1 MFNRMM
7 GSQTTLESFV
17 SDAMQW
23 DPHNWKGFTEEHKY
37 RDVLK
42 ILPKFRTQIDTA
54 LSSGNFL
61 SPRKHSI
68 AFSYL
73 LGFRATEKMED
84 PQILLSF
91 VNTVQI
97 FIRQADARQISLFPR
112 PFTDALRT
120 YVDIMKRNN
129 DLMPL
134 IPLLKDAI
142 ALLQGGSAPEQ
153 RNLLTFAHCDM
164 VFCCVETFCY
174 HQAFPYVDY
183 DIIQVQGDGCVKS
196 ADNLRYFYYCALVQ
210 IALKRYKQA
219 MECLTMVCTA
229 PSESLSL
236 IQIDAYKKYV
246 LISLIRKQCLVS
258 LPRYTPRIL
267 TRYFP
272 KFCSE
277 YLELNGAFDSNANS
291 SSNSNVAISTII
303 EKNMSVYMADH
314 NYGLVQKVVRSCAK
328 NAVKKL
334 TSVYTKLSMQKIC
347 TLCQFEGGVEEAK
360 GVVIAMISNGDLSA
374 SLDENGVVT
383 FYDGTMTESDKE
395 MLARM
400 QSGIDK
406 TLALWNGLDAQ
417 QLKVK
422 TSKAYIEKSLNLG
435 GGGMGG
441 DEQFMMHGGGSA
453 MGGAGGGFFGR

>member
-1 MFNRMM
+1 MFNRML

-17 SDAMQW
+17 SDAIQW
-23 DPHNWKGFTEEHKY
+23 DPNNWKGFTEEHKY
-37 RDVLK
+37 RDILK
-42 ILPKFRTQIDTA
+42 ILPKFRGQIDSA
-54 LSSGNFL
+54 LTSGNFL
-61 SPRKHSI
+61 KPKEHSI
-68 AFSYL
+68 ACSYL
-73 LGFRATEKMED
+73 LGFKATEKMED
-84 PQILLSF
+84 PQVLMKF
-91 VNTVQI
+91 VHLVTN
-97 FIRQADARQISLFPR
+97 FIRSADAAQISLFPR

-120 YVDIMKRNN
+120 YVEIMKRNN

-134 IPLLKDAI
+134 IPTLKNAI
-142 ALLQGGSAPEQ
+142 RLLQGGSDPEQ
-153 RNLLTFAHCDM
+153 RNMLTFAHCDM
-164 VFCCVETFCY
+164 VYCCVETYCY

-210 IALKRYKQA
+210 IALKRYKEA

-236 IQIDAYKKYV
+236 IQVDAYKKYI
-246 LISLIRKQCLVS
+246 LISLIRKQHLVS
-258 LPRYTPRIL
+258 LPRYTPRVL

-291 SSNSNVAISTII
+291 SVVGSAAIAATI

-314 NYGLVQKVVRSCAK
+314 NYGLVQKVVESCAK

-334 TSVYTKLSMQKIC
+334 TSVYTKLSMAKIA
-347 TLCQFEGGVEEAK
+347 TLCKFAGGEEEAK
-360 GVVIAMISNGDLSA
+360 RVVIGMISNGDLSA
-374 SLDENGVVT
+374 SLDEQGVVT

-400 QSGIDK
+400 QQGIEK

-435 GGGMGG
+435 GGVMGG
-441 DEQFMMHGGGSA
+441 DDQFIMHGAG
-453 MGGAGGGFFGR
+453 MGGGFFGR